1 MGLDMFLNA
10 RRFFWRGDEAPAVK
24 DLPAGYEVKYVII
37 ETAYWRKAN
46 AIHQWFV
53 DNVQEGQDNCGT
65 YEVDRE
71 KLAELVDIC
80 KQVLADPTKAGEL
93 LPTADGFFFGS
104 TEYDNWYKN
113 SLQATIEQVEKAL
126 ATLPENTWSFEYL
139 ASW

>member
-1 MGLDMFLNA
+1 MGLDMYLNA
-10 RRFFWRGDEAPAVK
+10 KRFFWSDEVAPKVN
-24 DLPAGYEVKYVII
+24 DLPDGFSVRHVSVDA
-37 ETAYWRKAN
+37 AYWRKAN

-71 KLAELVDIC
+71 KLAELVNIC

-104 TEYDNWYKN
+104 TEYDDWYKDN
-113 SLQATIEQVEKAL
+113 LQATIDQIEKAL
-126 ATLPENTWSFEYL
+126 AKLPEDEWTFEYQS
-139 ASW
+139 SW